1 MSIENKRHTIRITY
15 STTSGPCTPTT
26 SSGSSYYITN
36 FTTTGGTTNINNNSG
51 SSTSGYQDFYNT
63 VSMSA
68 TAGATINYSI
78 TCSSGTYGRAIWVDW
93 NENGTFEAS
102 EQMVSSSSYESSPL
116 TGSFTIPAGTSSGTK
131 RMRILASWTP
141 SNPSDPCNNS
151 GSGEYEDYKII
162 VSGGGPT
169 PTHCVPTTSGGSTY
183 YITNFTTTGGTTNI
197 NNSSGSSAS
206 GYQDFYNTVS
216 MSANTGAT
224 INYSISCSS
233 SGSTYGRAI
242 WIDWNENGVFEA
254 SEQVVSSGSYAS
266 SPLTGSFSI
275 PTGVSS
281 GTKRMRI
288 LASYTPS
295 NPSNP
300 CSNSGSGE
308 YEDYKIIIQA
318 IEMKVPAAGNNS
330 YTTCSGHLYDN
341 GGASGNYANSSNGY
355 TVLYPGT
362 TGQTVQVSGTI
373 TCEGGYDYLTIYN
386 GVGTGGTV
394 LWGGSAHGSGTG
406 CATFTVPAITS
417 TTGPLTVKFNSDA
430 SNNCAGF
437 DLTISCVPAQG
448 TGEDCTSSIAFCTE
462 DNYLFPASTNVTGY
476 GQVGCLYST
485 PNPAWYYMQV
495 GNPGDIIISIS
506 SGYDVD
512 FIAWGPYTSV
522 DTYCSEITMG
532 PCTPTSCP
540 NNTSDPSF
548 YPYGDIVDC
557 SYDAA
562 SSETVHILGAQT
574 GQVYALLIT
583 NYSNEVTNISFQQT
597 SGSGTADCSIVAPP
611 ISSNSVVCVGNT
623 LELYVTYSQPGATY
637 QWTGPNGWTSNQM
650 NPTRPNATTAMSGTY
665 SMVVTIGGLTSDPVT
680 TQVTV
685 APNVTPT
692 FNAVGP
698 YCQGAS
704 IPALPTTSTNG
715 ITGTWSPAINN
726 NATTTYTFTPNAGQ
740 CASTTT
746 MQIVVNP
753 LPSPSINPNPATI
766 CAGGSIQLTASGG
779 ATYNW
784 SNSSTSPS
792 INVSPASTTTY
803 TVTVTSAEGC
813 TASASRQVT
822 VNPLPTVAATVD
834 CGLGVGQGVINVTS
848 PTGANY
854 QYSLN
859 GGSFQSSP
867 SFGNLANGSY
877 TVVATN
883 TTTTCSSPESI
894 VVVDCGCANPPTVT
908 LATTSGEIC
917 GISSPFTLGGNTFGG
932 SATAVTLSHNG
943 GGNLN
948 ITSATSSP
956 FSFTYTP
963 AASDLGNTVTIIVTT
978 NNPIGLP
985 CTVEQKTLSLN
996 VLTLPTVVVGY
1007 NPPVCETG
1015 TLILSETG
1023 GAAIN
1028 WSWNGPNG
1036 FISTSQNP
1044 QINNA
1049 TAAANG
1055 TYSVTVTDGN
1065 TCTNTGSVLV
1075 SISPN
1080 PVASATF
1087 APIACNGGTTVV
1099 TVSASGGTGSYVGTG
1114 SYTVSAGPYSYT
1126 VTDSNG
1132 CSSTTSVN
1140 IADPTVLTSSI
1151 NAQTNQICS
1160 TPGSATVLGSGGTPS
1175 YTYQWSSGAGGVSG
1189 GTASILPAGTYYV
1202 TVRDANSCS
1211 TVQTVTIIDEGA
1223 ISATATVNSN
1233 VSCNGGNNG
1242 SINVSI
1248 TTGTPPFNINWG
1260 SGSAITSSSTYQITG
1275 LVAGPYTITISD
1287 ANSCEIVRNATIT
1300 EPLLLQASSSAA
1312 AISCY
1317 GDTTTVIVS
1326 ASGGMGPYT
1335 GTGSF
1340 TVNAGTYY
1348 YTVTDANACSAT
1360 TQITVNQPNMLEV
1373 TASTNKHVSCNGFTD
1388 GQATASATGGTPSYT
1403 YNWNDPNSS
1412 SGSTVT
1418 QLPAGTW
1425 TVLVT
1430 DSNGCTATNSVT
1442 VTEPL
1447 VLSVDINV
1455 NDVLCF
1461 GGSTGSLIATVTG
1474 GSNPYYYLWSSGGQT
1489 SSIITNLSAGVYTL
1503 TVTDARDCQII
1514 ASAVVNQPQELE
1526 VFLTSNPATCGST
1539 GGSVLASVVGGSP
1552 DYQYMW
1558 SVSGSQNN
1566 IQNLSPG
1573 TYSLTVKDLNMC
1585 TKTQSIDVG
1594 TVGSINAE
1602 INVLSDISCYG
1613 KQDGAIQ
1620 ATSSNGKT
1628 PLSFEWN
1635 TGLASS
1641 VITNIGGGSYD
1652 VTITDAW
1659 GCIGNAN
1666 YVMVEPTEIV
1676 INANVQGISCYG
1688 LADGAV
1694 STQVS
1699 GGTQPYNYMWSN
1711 LATSAGISNLFA
1723 GSYSVTVSDL
1733 YGCQQIQTYELTQPD
1748 NLIINVDVKN
1758 IICYN
1763 NNDGA
1768 VKIAAVGG
1776 TQPYSYGLNISGSLY
1791 PGQIHT
1797 TLGAGVYVAYVR
1809 DANSCIDT
1817 TLVMITSPA
1826 PLEVSYVFENPS
1838 CKGARNGS
1846 IEIAVAGGVEP
1857 YLFETNNVIIDIP
1870 LFVGLS
1876 AGRYDVII
1884 TDANN
1889 CSFELDGIVLSESN
1903 KDCIRI
1909 PDAFTPNGDGIND
1922 TWIIENI
1929 KMFPSATIFV
1939 YNRWGQEVW
1948 VGNPGEEWDGKRNS
1962 KLMPAG
1968 TYLYLVELYD
1978 GSKPYTGTVT
1988 LVY

>member
-1 MSIENKRHTIRITY
+1 MLNAFLFGQEKSGVSELSWINKVETDAEKFYENGTRICYLNIYGEIPETYVQSIANQVLANSGVLRFHLYYGKEHSRCMCETKDDFTNEQLAIILDEIIDKYYDSGEYLIDNYDAIIEKVSSNGVYAKRGDSESQPPSDDDYEPTVTNYRAG
-15 STTSGPCTPTT
+15 SACTPTT

-93 NENGTFEAS
+93 NENGVFEAS
-102 EQMVSSSSYESSPL
+102 EQVASSSSYESSPL
-116 TGSFTIPAGTSSGTK
+116 TGSFTIPSGTSIGTK

-141 SNPSDPCNNS
+141 SNPSNPCTNS
-151 GSGEYEDYKII
+151 GSGEYEDYKFI
-162 VSGGGPT
+162 VIENPCDNITAMSCGVTYNATLYPNSGAWTNYTGASNSWPGSEKVWAFT
-169 PTHCVPTTSGGSTY
+169 APTTGSYTFNLNEGSEDADFFLMSACSPSSTNLTNATYGYWDGIGDYTVTLTGGVTYYLIADLFSSSASTTVTVSVDCPPPPPTVSSNSPVCENSTLNLSTTMSGATSCNWSGPNGFTSTSSSPSISNVSLAAAGTYYVTVTASNGLTAGGST
-183 YITNFTTTGGTTNI
+183 T
-197 NNSSGSSAS
+197 
-206 GYQDFYNTVS
+206 
-216 MSANTGAT
+216 
-224 INYSISCSS
+224 
-233 SGSTYGRAI
+233 
-242 WIDWNENGVFEA
+242 
-254 SEQVVSSGSYAS
+254 
-266 SPLTGSFSI
+266 
-275 PTGVSS
+275 
-281 GTKRMRI
+281 
-288 LASYTPS
+288 
-295 NPSNP
+295 
-300 CSNSGSGE
+300 
-308 YEDYKIIIQA
+308 
-318 IEMKVPAAGNNS
+318 
-330 YTTCSGHLYDN
+330 
-341 GGASGNYANSSNGY
+341 
-355 TVLYPGT
+355 
-362 TGQTVQVSGTI
+362 
-373 TCEGGYDYLTIYN
+373 
-386 GVGTGGTV
+386 
-394 LWGGSAHGSGTG
+394 
-406 CATFTVPAITS
+406 
-417 TTGPLTVKFNSDA
+417 
-430 SNNCAGF
+430 
-437 DLTISCVPAQG
+437 
-448 TGEDCTSSIAFCTE
+448 
-462 DNYLFPASTNVTGY
+462 
-476 GQVGCLYST
+476 
-485 PNPAWYYMQV
+485 
-495 GNPGDIIISIS
+495 
-506 SGYDVD
+506 
-512 FIAWGPYTSV
+512 
-522 DTYCSEITMG
+522 
-532 PCTPTSCP
+532 
-540 NNTSDPSF
+540 
-548 YPYGDIVDC
+548 
-557 SYDAA
+557 
-562 SSETVHILGAQT
+562 
-574 GQVYALLIT
+574 
-583 NYSNEVTNISFQQT
+583 
-597 SGSGTADCSIVAPP
+597 
-611 ISSNSVVCVGNT
+611 
-623 LELYVTYSQPGATY
+623 
-637 QWTGPNGWTSNQM
+637 
-650 NPTRPNATTAMSGTY
+650 
-665 SMVVTIGGLTSDPVT
+665 
-680 TQVTV
+680 VTV

-1652 VTITDAW
+1652 VIITDAW

-1711 LATSAGISNLFA
+1711 LATSAGISNLLA

-1776 TQPYSYGLNISGSLY
+1776 TQPYSYGLNISGSHY

-1826 PLEVSYVFENPS
+1826 PIEVSYVFENPS

-1846 IEIAVAGGVEP
+1846 IELAVAGGVEP

-1876 AGRYDVII
+1876 AGRYDVVI

>member
-1 MSIENKRHTIRITY
+1 MKKIVIVIFLSFLFNAFLFGQEKNGVSELSWINKVETDAEKFYENGTRICYLNIYGEIPETYVQSIANQVLANSGVLRFHLYYGKEHSRCMCETKDDFTNEQLAIILDEIIDKYYESGTYLLDKEKFEQEQKMAEMKLSASSKTNVDEEMYLEDAAQKAEAMAIWERELQPSKLNAAKWEKGGIFEGYTPKDEIQSLRTQNSKKFRNPDGSITAQIGGNYHYADENNNWKDIDFTIKEESYGDFSFSNTTNTFKSYFPKTAGSQGFKMENKNVNINLWLNPEVLVTDNANGVVYKETANKNSKADLNANILKYNSFTGIVDELKLIDYGIENNIYINNINPAWNIENAKTISFKQSIKFNSEVEVLNSKLEKQVGDFEDELIAFKFASGEIVYLNNLIVFDNKTDKDEAKLYFALKKDNKLSDELSRKANSFYKGNYRIKFIDGGIEIYSDLDINWLKNAQLPVCVDPTWTIGSTATGIFYGPVTHWYGYQRHAQLYLQSEIGGYGTITQIEYYKTNTAATRTKPTKIYMRTTSLSSLSGQTSAWNSTTYTGGLTPLLNTSTTQDNTSGWKAFPLSSFTYNTNNLLVMVYDEYGGSGSSQYMAQQDVTSMTAYRRADSSDPGDASTMSIENKRHTIRITY
-15 STTSGPCTPTT
+15 STCTPTT

-93 NENGTFEAS
+93 NENGVFEAS
-102 EQMVSSSSYESSPL
+102 EQVASSSSYESSPL
-116 TGSFTIPAGTSSGTK
+116 TGSFTIPSGTSIGTK

-141 SNPSDPCNNS
+141 SNPSNPCTNS
-151 GSGEYEDYKII
+151 GSGEYEDYKFI
-162 VSGGGPT
+162 VIENPCDNITAMSCGVTYNATLYPNSGAWTNYTGASNSWPGSEKVWAFT
-169 PTHCVPTTSGGSTY
+169 APTTGSYTFNLNEGSEDADFFLMSACSPSSTNLTNATYGYWDGIGDYTVTLTGGVTYYLIADLFSSSASTTVTVSVDCPPPPPTVSSNSPVCENSTLNLSTTMSGATSCNWSGPNGFTSTSSSPSISNVSLAAAGTYYVTVTASNGLTAGGST
-183 YITNFTTTGGTTNI
+183 T
-197 NNSSGSSAS
+197 
-206 GYQDFYNTVS
+206 
-216 MSANTGAT
+216 
-224 INYSISCSS
+224 
-233 SGSTYGRAI
+233 
-242 WIDWNENGVFEA
+242 
-254 SEQVVSSGSYAS
+254 
-266 SPLTGSFSI
+266 
-275 PTGVSS
+275 
-281 GTKRMRI
+281 
-288 LASYTPS
+288 
-295 NPSNP
+295 
-300 CSNSGSGE
+300 
-308 YEDYKIIIQA
+308 
-318 IEMKVPAAGNNS
+318 
-330 YTTCSGHLYDN
+330 
-341 GGASGNYANSSNGY
+341 
-355 TVLYPGT
+355 
-362 TGQTVQVSGTI
+362 
-373 TCEGGYDYLTIYN
+373 
-386 GVGTGGTV
+386 
-394 LWGGSAHGSGTG
+394 
-406 CATFTVPAITS
+406 
-417 TTGPLTVKFNSDA
+417 
-430 SNNCAGF
+430 
-437 DLTISCVPAQG
+437 
-448 TGEDCTSSIAFCTE
+448 
-462 DNYLFPASTNVTGY
+462 
-476 GQVGCLYST
+476 
-485 PNPAWYYMQV
+485 
-495 GNPGDIIISIS
+495 
-506 SGYDVD
+506 
-512 FIAWGPYTSV
+512 
-522 DTYCSEITMG
+522 
-532 PCTPTSCP
+532 
-540 NNTSDPSF
+540 
-548 YPYGDIVDC
+548 
-557 SYDAA
+557 
-562 SSETVHILGAQT
+562 
-574 GQVYALLIT
+574 
-583 NYSNEVTNISFQQT
+583 
-597 SGSGTADCSIVAPP
+597 
-611 ISSNSVVCVGNT
+611 
-623 LELYVTYSQPGATY
+623 
-637 QWTGPNGWTSNQM
+637 
-650 NPTRPNATTAMSGTY
+650 
-665 SMVVTIGGLTSDPVT
+665 
-680 TQVTV
+680 VTV

-1114 SYTVSAGPYSYT
+1114 S
-1126 VTDSNG
+1126 
-1132 CSSTTSVN
+1132 
-1140 IADPTVLTSSI
+1140 
-1151 NAQTNQICS
+1151 
-1160 TPGSATVLGSGGTPS
+1160 
-1175 YTYQWSSGAGGVSG
+1175 
-1189 GTASILPAGTYYV
+1189 
-1202 TVRDANSCS
+1202 
-1211 TVQTVTIIDEGA
+1211 
-1223 ISATATVNSN
+1223 
-1233 VSCNGGNNG
+1233 
-1242 SINVSI
+1242 
-1248 TTGTPPFNINWG
+1248 
-1260 SGSAITSSSTYQITG
+1260 
-1275 LVAGPYTITISD
+1275 
-1287 ANSCEIVRNATIT
+1287 
-1300 EPLLLQASSSAA
+1300 
-1312 AISCY
+1312 
-1317 GDTTTVIVS
+1317 
-1326 ASGGMGPYT
+1326 
-1335 GTGSF
+1335 F

-1348 YTVTDANACSAT
+1348 YTVT
-1360 TQITVNQPNMLEV
+1360 
-1373 TASTNKHVSCNGFTD
+1373 
-1388 GQATASATGGTPSYT
+1388 
-1403 YNWNDPNSS
+1403 
-1412 SGSTVT
+1412 
-1418 QLPAGTW
+1418 
-1425 TVLVT
+1425 
-1430 DSNGCTATNSVT
+1430 
-1442 VTEPL
+1442 
-1447 VLSVDINV
+1447 
-1455 NDVLCF
+1455 
-1461 GGSTGSLIATVTG
+1461 
-1474 GSNPYYYLWSSGGQT
+1474 
-1489 SSIITNLSAGVYTL
+1489 
-1503 TVTDARDCQII
+1503 
-1514 ASAVVNQPQELE
+1514 
-1526 VFLTSNPATCGST
+1526 
-1539 GGSVLASVVGGSP
+1539 
-1552 DYQYMW
+1552 
-1558 SVSGSQNN
+1558 
-1566 IQNLSPG
+1566 
-1573 TYSLTVKDLNMC
+1573 
-1585 TKTQSIDVG
+1585 
-1594 TVGSINAE
+1594 
-1602 INVLSDISCYG
+1602 
-1613 KQDGAIQ
+1613 
-1620 ATSSNGKT
+1620 
-1628 PLSFEWN
+1628 
-1635 TGLASS
+1635 
-1641 VITNIGGGSYD
+1641 
-1652 VTITDAW
+1652 
-1659 GCIGNAN
+1659 
-1666 YVMVEPTEIV
+1666 
-1676 INANVQGISCYG
+1676 
-1688 LADGAV
+1688 
-1694 STQVS
+1694 
-1699 GGTQPYNYMWSN
+1699 
-1711 LATSAGISNLFA
+1711 
-1723 GSYSVTVSDL
+1723 
-1733 YGCQQIQTYELTQPD
+1733 
-1748 NLIINVDVKN
+1748 
-1758 IICYN
+1758 
-1763 NNDGA
+1763 
-1768 VKIAAVGG
+1768 
-1776 TQPYSYGLNISGSLY
+1776 
-1791 PGQIHT
+1791 
-1797 TLGAGVYVAYVR
+1797 

>member
-1 MSIENKRHTIRITY
+1 MNNLIVFDNKTDKDEAKLYFALKKDNKLSDELSRKANSFYKGNYRIKFIDGGIEIYSDLDINWLKNAQLPVCVDPTWTIGSTATGIFYGPVTHWYGYQRHAQLYLQSEIGGYGTITQIEYYKTDTRPARTKPTKIYMRTTSLYSLPGLSAWNSTTYTGGLTPLLNTSTTQDATIGWKAFPLSSFNYNTNNLLIMVYDEYGGSGSYQQMAQQYVTSMYAYNRKDFDPGDGATMEIANYRHTIRITY
-15 STTSGPCTPTT
+15 STCTPTT
-26 SSGSSYYITN
+26 SSGSSYYISN
-36 FTTTGGTTNINNNSG
+36 FTTTGGETNINNNSDG
-51 SSTSGYQDFYNT
+51 SPNGYQDFYNT

-68 TAGATINYSI
+68 NLGATINYSI

-116 TGSFTIPAGTSSGTK
+116 TGSFTIPSGTSIGTK

-141 SNPSDPCNNS
+141 SNPSNPCTNS
-151 GSGEYEDYKII
+151 GSGEYEDYKL
-162 VSGGGPT
+162 
-169 PTHCVPTTSGGSTY
+169 
-183 YITNFTTTGGTTNI
+183 
-197 NNSSGSSAS
+197 
-206 GYQDFYNTVS
+206 
-216 MSANTGAT
+216 
-224 INYSISCSS
+224 
-233 SGSTYGRAI
+233 
-242 WIDWNENGVFEA
+242 
-254 SEQVVSSGSYAS
+254 VVSSA
-266 SPLTGSFSI
+266 T
-275 PTGVSS
+275 
-281 GTKRMRI
+281 
-288 LASYTPS
+288 
-295 NPSNP
+295 
-300 CSNSGSGE
+300 
-308 YEDYKIIIQA
+308 
-318 IEMKVPAAGNNS
+318 EMIVPASGNNS

-341 GGASGNYANSSNGY
+341 GGASGNYASSSNGY
-355 TVLYPGT
+355 TVLYPGVA
-362 TGQTVQVSGTI
+362 GQVVRVSGTI

-386 GVGTGGTV
+386 GVGTGGTI
-394 LWGGSAHGSGTG
+394 LWGGSSHGSGTS
-406 CATFTVPAITS
+406 CSTFTVPAITS
-417 TTGPLTVKFNSDA
+417 TTGPLTVKFYSDG

-437 DLTISCVPAQG
+437 DLTVSCVVSAG
-448 TGEDCTSSIAFCTE
+448 TGADCASSIAFCTE

-495 GNPGDIIISIS
+495 GNPGDIIIYIS
-506 SGYDVD
+506 SDYDVD

-540 NNTSDPSF
+540 NNTSNPSF

-557 SYDAA
+557 SYSAA

-583 NYSNEVTNISFQQT
+583 NYSNQVTNISFQQS

-1114 SYTVSAGPYSYT
+1114 S
-1126 VTDSNG
+1126 
-1132 CSSTTSVN
+1132 
-1140 IADPTVLTSSI
+1140 
-1151 NAQTNQICS
+1151 
-1160 TPGSATVLGSGGTPS
+1160 
-1175 YTYQWSSGAGGVSG
+1175 
-1189 GTASILPAGTYYV
+1189 
-1202 TVRDANSCS
+1202 
-1211 TVQTVTIIDEGA
+1211 
-1223 ISATATVNSN
+1223 
-1233 VSCNGGNNG
+1233 
-1242 SINVSI
+1242 
-1248 TTGTPPFNINWG
+1248 
-1260 SGSAITSSSTYQITG
+1260 
-1275 LVAGPYTITISD
+1275 
-1287 ANSCEIVRNATIT
+1287 
-1300 EPLLLQASSSAA
+1300 
-1312 AISCY
+1312 
-1317 GDTTTVIVS
+1317 
-1326 ASGGMGPYT
+1326 
-1335 GTGSF
+1335 F

-1348 YTVTDANACSAT
+1348 YTVT
-1360 TQITVNQPNMLEV
+1360 
-1373 TASTNKHVSCNGFTD
+1373 
-1388 GQATASATGGTPSYT
+1388 
-1403 YNWNDPNSS
+1403 
-1412 SGSTVT
+1412 
-1418 QLPAGTW
+1418 
-1425 TVLVT
+1425 
-1430 DSNGCTATNSVT
+1430 
-1442 VTEPL
+1442 
-1447 VLSVDINV
+1447 
-1455 NDVLCF
+1455 
-1461 GGSTGSLIATVTG
+1461 
-1474 GSNPYYYLWSSGGQT
+1474 
-1489 SSIITNLSAGVYTL
+1489 
-1503 TVTDARDCQII
+1503 
-1514 ASAVVNQPQELE
+1514 
-1526 VFLTSNPATCGST
+1526 
-1539 GGSVLASVVGGSP
+1539 
-1552 DYQYMW
+1552 
-1558 SVSGSQNN
+1558 
-1566 IQNLSPG
+1566 
-1573 TYSLTVKDLNMC
+1573 
-1585 TKTQSIDVG
+1585 
-1594 TVGSINAE
+1594 
-1602 INVLSDISCYG
+1602 
-1613 KQDGAIQ
+1613 
-1620 ATSSNGKT
+1620 
-1628 PLSFEWN
+1628 
-1635 TGLASS
+1635 
-1641 VITNIGGGSYD
+1641 
-1652 VTITDAW
+1652 
-1659 GCIGNAN
+1659 
-1666 YVMVEPTEIV
+1666 
-1676 INANVQGISCYG
+1676 
-1688 LADGAV
+1688 
-1694 STQVS
+1694 
-1699 GGTQPYNYMWSN
+1699 
-1711 LATSAGISNLFA
+1711 
-1723 GSYSVTVSDL
+1723 
-1733 YGCQQIQTYELTQPD
+1733 
-1748 NLIINVDVKN
+1748 
-1758 IICYN
+1758 
-1763 NNDGA
+1763 
-1768 VKIAAVGG
+1768 
-1776 TQPYSYGLNISGSLY
+1776 
-1791 PGQIHT
+1791 
-1797 TLGAGVYVAYVR
+1797 

>member
-1 MSIENKRHTIRITY
+1 MYYPYEPKNEDFSKRSRDTKTFQNPDGSYTAVFLSGIHYQDEQGNWRDIDLSITENNSGEYSDFSFCNTTNNFKTFYNSDPNKGFVISKEKMDLSIGNNPSIKITSSDGLQSRQIRKNTVSGQKQDARSLKYVDLFPAIDFEIVTMPFGVESGYIIKDATWLQSESDKLVTFSQEVDLPQGWYVVSDKKTMTSDFATNSFTIMMPDGSDGIRFKQVVVFDGSISYDEIMKSIEIPEVGTQHDKDGKKIADRFEGKRYFSEYQVSFQNGKLIVSYAIPSDWLLDPSRSFPVYVDPTVEVLTSYTQSTSTSSNVPYNTFYHDNIMQVLLLSSNLSAAGITSGSTISAIDMYASANSGMNISNFRIRTQNTTNTSLTSWVTSGWSMNLGPVTLSSSSWGTGWHTHSFSSNLSYTGNGILIEFSRDNSTY
-15 STTSGPCTPTT
+15 SSGGGNYVRSVSNQCVGDYSDSGCGNYSSWTCTDDDLSYVPSMRLTYSPASGPCSSITTMNCGTTYTATLTPSGGYWTNYTGASLSWPGSEKVWAFTAPTT
-26 SSGSSYYITN
+26 GSYTFNLNEGSADADFFLMSACDPNSTNLSNGYWYGGSSGSSNTV
-36 FTTTGGTTNINNNSG
+36 TLTGG
-51 SSTSGYQDFYNT
+51 
-63 VSMSA
+63 V
-68 TAGATINYSI
+68 
-78 TCSSGTYGRAIWVDW
+78 TYYLIADLY
-93 NENGTFEAS
+93 
-102 EQMVSSSSYESSPL
+102 SSSSS
-116 TGSFTIPAGTSSGTK
+116 TTVT
-131 RMRILASWTP
+131 
-141 SNPSDPCNNS
+141 
-151 GSGEYEDYKII
+151 
-162 VSGGGPT
+162 VSVTCP
-169 PTHCVPTTSGGSTY
+169 
-183 YITNFTTTGGTTNI
+183 
-197 NNSSGSSAS
+197 SSA
-206 GYQDFYNTVS
+206 T
-216 MSANTGAT
+216 
-224 INYSISCSS
+224 
-233 SGSTYGRAI
+233 
-242 WIDWNENGVFEA
+242 
-254 SEQVVSSGSYAS
+254 
-266 SPLTGSFSI
+266 
-275 PTGVSS
+275 
-281 GTKRMRI
+281 
-288 LASYTPS
+288 
-295 NPSNP
+295 
-300 CSNSGSGE
+300 
-308 YEDYKIIIQA
+308 
-318 IEMKVPAAGNNS
+318 EMIVPASGNNS

-341 GGASGNYANSSNGY
+341 GGASGNYASSSNGY
-355 TVLYPGT
+355 TVLYPGVA
-362 TGQTVQVSGTI
+362 GQVVRVSGTI

-386 GVGTGGTV
+386 GVGTGGTI
-394 LWGGSAHGSGTG
+394 LWGGSSHGSGTS
-406 CATFTVPAITS
+406 CSTFTVPAITS
-417 TTGPLTVKFNSDA
+417 TTGPLTVKFYSDG

-437 DLTISCVPAQG
+437 DLTVSCVVSAG
-448 TGEDCTSSIAFCTE
+448 TGADCASSIAFCTE

-540 NNTSDPSF
+540 NNTSNPSF

-557 SYDAA
+557 SYSAA

-583 NYSNEVTNISFQQT
+583 NYSNQVTNISFQQS

-803 TVTVTSAEGC
+803 TVTVTSAAGC
-813 TASASRQVT
+813 SASTSRQVT

-1099 TVSASGGTGSYVGTG
+1099 TVSASGGT
-1114 SYTVSAGPYSYT
+1114 
-1126 VTDSNG
+1126 
-1132 CSSTTSVN
+1132 
-1140 IADPTVLTSSI
+1140 
-1151 NAQTNQICS
+1151 
-1160 TPGSATVLGSGGTPS
+1160 
-1175 YTYQWSSGAGGVSG
+1175 
-1189 GTASILPAGTYYV
+1189 
-1202 TVRDANSCS
+1202 
-1211 TVQTVTIIDEGA
+1211 
-1223 ISATATVNSN
+1223 
-1233 VSCNGGNNG
+1233 
-1242 SINVSI
+1242 
-1248 TTGTPPFNINWG
+1248 
-1260 SGSAITSSSTYQITG
+1260 
-1275 LVAGPYTITISD
+1275 
-1287 ANSCEIVRNATIT
+1287 
-1300 EPLLLQASSSAA
+1300 
-1312 AISCY
+1312 
-1317 GDTTTVIVS
+1317 
-1326 ASGGMGPYT
+1326 
-1335 GTGSF
+1335 
-1340 TVNAGTYY
+1340 
-1348 YTVTDANACSAT
+1348 
-1360 TQITVNQPNMLEV
+1360 
-1373 TASTNKHVSCNGFTD
+1373 
-1388 GQATASATGGTPSYT
+1388 
-1403 YNWNDPNSS
+1403 
-1412 SGSTVT
+1412 
-1418 QLPAGTW
+1418 
-1425 TVLVT
+1425 
-1430 DSNGCTATNSVT
+1430 
-1442 VTEPL
+1442 
-1447 VLSVDINV
+1447 
-1455 NDVLCF
+1455 
-1461 GGSTGSLIATVTG
+1461 
-1474 GSNPYYYLWSSGGQT
+1474 
-1489 SSIITNLSAGVYTL
+1489 
-1503 TVTDARDCQII
+1503 
-1514 ASAVVNQPQELE
+1514 
-1526 VFLTSNPATCGST
+1526 
-1539 GGSVLASVVGGSP
+1539 
-1552 DYQYMW
+1552 
-1558 SVSGSQNN
+1558 
-1566 IQNLSPG
+1566 
-1573 TYSLTVKDLNMC
+1573 
-1585 TKTQSIDVG
+1585 
-1594 TVGSINAE
+1594 
-1602 INVLSDISCYG
+1602 
-1613 KQDGAIQ
+1613 
-1620 ATSSNGKT
+1620 
-1628 PLSFEWN
+1628 
-1635 TGLASS
+1635 
-1641 VITNIGGGSYD
+1641 
-1652 VTITDAW
+1652 
-1659 GCIGNAN
+1659 
-1666 YVMVEPTEIV
+1666 
-1676 INANVQGISCYG
+1676 
-1688 LADGAV
+1688 
-1694 STQVS
+1694 
-1699 GGTQPYNYMWSN
+1699 
-1711 LATSAGISNLFA
+1711 
-1723 GSYSVTVSDL
+1723 
-1733 YGCQQIQTYELTQPD
+1733 
-1748 NLIINVDVKN
+1748 
-1758 IICYN
+1758 
-1763 NNDGA
+1763 
-1768 VKIAAVGG
+1768 
-1776 TQPYSYGLNISGSLY
+1776 QPYSYGLNISGSLY